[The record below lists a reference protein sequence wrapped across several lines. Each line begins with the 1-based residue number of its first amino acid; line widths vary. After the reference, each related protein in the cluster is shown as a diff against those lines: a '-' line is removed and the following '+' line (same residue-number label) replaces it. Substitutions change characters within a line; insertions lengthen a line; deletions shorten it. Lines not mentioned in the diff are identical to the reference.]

1 MLAPDFSEVVENH
14 DRLSPSKHGLAVC
27 GLQRGIRV
35 LLCAMPMLLG
45 SGCGDGP
52 TGFGNP
58 GSIEV
63 LIQSHGEMLDP
74 NGYQVVIDGSLTR
87 SVEVNSTTEFGG
99 LPPGAYSIE
108 IAGVASNCIV
118 VEENPVTVLVISD
131 KKTVGSFGVQ
141 CFATF
146 GS

>member
-1 MLAPDFSEVVENH
+1 MLSLDFSEVFENH
-14 DRLSPSKHGLAVC
+14 DQLSLPEHGLSMS
-27 GLQRGIRV
+27 GLQRKIGV
-35 LLCAMPMLLG
+35 LFCAMLMLLG

-52 TGFGNP
+52 AAFSNP

-87 SVEVNSTTEFGG
+87 SVEINSTTEFGG
-99 LPPGAYSIE
+99 LPPGLYSIE
-108 IAGVASNCIV
+108 ITGVASNCIV
-118 VEENPVTVLVISD
+118 VEENPVTVLVLSD
-131 KKTVGSFGVQ
+131 KKTIGSFGVQ

>member
-1 MLAPDFSEVVENH
+1 MLAPDFSEVVANH
-14 DRLSPSKHGLAVC
+14 DRLSPSKHGLAMC

-35 LLCAMPMLLG
+35 LLCAMLMLLG

-141 CFATF
+141 CFATL

>member
-35 LLCAMPMLLG
+35 LLCAMLMLLG

-141 CFATF
+141 CFATL

>member
-1 MLAPDFSEVVENH
+1 MLSLDFSEVFENH
-14 DRLSPSKHGLAVC
+14 DQLSLPEHGLSMS
-27 GLQRGIRV
+27 GLQRKIGV
-35 LLCAMPMLLG
+35 LFCAMLMLLG

-52 TGFGNP
+52 AGFSNP

-63 LIQSHGEMLDP
+63 LIQSYGGMWDP
-74 NGYQVVIDGSLTR
+74 DGYQVVIDGSLIR
-87 SVEVNSTTEFGG
+87 SVEINSTTEFGG

-108 IAGVASNCIV
+108 ITGVASNCIV
-118 VEENPVTVLVISD
+118 AEENPVTVLVISD
-131 KKTVGSFGVQ
+131 KKTIGSFGVQ

>member
-35 LLCAMPMLLG
+35 LLCAMLMLLS

>member
-1 MLAPDFSEVVENH
+1 MLSLDFSEVFKNH
-14 DRLSPSKHGLAVC
+14 GQLSPAKHGFAMC
-27 GLQRGIRV
+27 GLPRGIGV
-35 LLCAMPMLLG
+35 PFCAMLMLLG

-52 TGFGNP
+52 AAFSNP

-74 NGYQVVIDGSLTR
+74 NGYQVLIDGSLTR
-87 SVEVNSTTEFGG
+87 SVEINSTTEFGG
-99 LPPGAYSIE
+99 LPPGLYSIE
-108 IAGVASNCIV
+108 ITGVASNCIV
-118 VEENPVTVLVISD
+118 VEENPVTVLVLSD
-131 KKTVGSFGVQ
+131 KKTIGSFGVQ

>member
-35 LLCAMPMLLG
+35 LLCAMLMLLS

-141 CFATF
+141 CFATL

>member
-1 MLAPDFSEVVENH
+1 MTNYHPPSMGLPCAVFSGESE
-14 DRLSPSKHGLAVC
+14 S
-27 GLQRGIRV
+27 
-35 LLCAMPMLLG
+35 LLCAMLMLLG

-52 TGFGNP
+52 AGHSNP

-87 SVEVNSTTEFGG
+87 SVEINSTTEFGP
-99 LPPGAYSIE
+99 LLPGAYSIE
-108 IAGVASNCIV
+108 IIGVASNCIV

-131 KKTVGSFGVQ
+131 KKTMGSFGVQ
-141 CFATF
+141 CFAAF

>member
-141 CFATF
+141 CFATL

>member
-1 MLAPDFSEVVENH
+1 MLSPDFSEVLENH

-35 LLCAMPMLLG
+35 LLCAMLMLLS

-141 CFATF
+141 CFATL

>member
-1 MLAPDFSEVVENH
+1 MLSLDFSEVFENH
-14 DRLSPSKHGLAVC
+14 DQLSLPEHGLSMS
-27 GLQRGIRV
+27 GLQRKIGV
-35 LLCAMPMLLG
+35 LFCAMLMLLG

-52 TGFGNP
+52 AAFSNP

-74 NGYQVVIDGSLTR
+74 NGYQVLIDGSLTR
-87 SVEVNSTTEFGG
+87 SVEINSTTEFGG
-99 LPPGAYSIE
+99 LPPGLYSIE
-108 IAGVASNCIV
+108 ITGVASNCIV
-118 VEENPVTVLVISD
+118 VEENPVTVLVLSD
-131 KKTVGSFGVQ
+131 KKTIGSFGVQ

>member
-35 LLCAMPMLLG
+35 LLCAMLMLLS

-52 TGFGNP
+52 TGLGNP

-87 SVEVNSTTEFGG
+87 SVEINSTTEFGG

>member
-1 MLAPDFSEVVENH
+1 MAL
-14 DRLSPSKHGLAVC
+14 
-27 GLQRGIRV
+27 
-35 LLCAMPMLLG
+35 MLG

-52 TGFGNP
+52 SAFSNP

-63 LIQSHGEMLDP
+63 LIRSQGEMLDP

-87 SVEVNSTTEFGG
+87 SVEINSSTEFGG
-99 LPPGAYSIE
+99 LPAGLYSIE
-108 IAGVASNCIV
+108 VAGVAPNCLV

-131 KKTVGSFGVQ
+131 KKTVGSFGVE
-141 CFATF
+141 CFATR